1 MSASLIGKF
10 GRLVH
15 RLERFSD
22 KEEADGSIPSPP
34 TRVSIIILL

>member
-1 MSASLIGKF
+1 MGDF

-34 TRVSIIILL
+34 TNLH